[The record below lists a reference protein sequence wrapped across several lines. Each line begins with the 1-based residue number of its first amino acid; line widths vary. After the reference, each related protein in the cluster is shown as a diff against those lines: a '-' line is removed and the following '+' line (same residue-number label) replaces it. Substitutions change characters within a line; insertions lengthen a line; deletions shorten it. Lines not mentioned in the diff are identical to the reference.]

1 LTANWAAL
9 IRLGPWA
16 GALETGIIHPTG
28 ISAGKGGKACEQ
40 PGSKP
45 AINKQAEVTKIYI
58 GLISHSRGNFIG
70 STPAYASSLYHFQT
84 NAMAIG
90 FY

>member
-1 LTANWAAL
+1 M
-9 IRLGPWA
+9 
-16 GALETGIIHPTG
+16 HPTG
-28 ISAGKGGKACEQ
+28 ISAGKGGKAGAQ

-45 AINKQAEVTKIYI
+45 AINKQAKVTNKYI

-70 STPAYASSLYHFQT
+70 STAAYASSLYHFQT